1 MCKTLFGYKSNFQ
14 KIICSFICKYMHI
27 ILHVETNDLSSDI
40 PVKIIGNTVIDVAKF
55 LTDKRLVY
63 QAFYLERITQ
73 NQMKKDLYS
82 IIYYQKCAKK
92 KYIFWSTIPK
102 NSSHILIGGVNFNLT
117 SPPSPSSFHLWF
129 QNCILY
135 IYRLDHDSN
144 RSGIFLYAREDIPSN
159 LTEIENP
166 SRAELV

>member
-1 MCKTLFGYKSNFQ
+1 
-14 KIICSFICKYMHI
+14 MHI

-92 KYIFWSTIPK
+92 KYIF
-102 NSSHILIGGVNFNLT
+102 
-117 SPPSPSSFHLWF
+117 
-129 QNCILY
+129 
-135 IYRLDHDSN
+135 
-144 RSGIFLYAREDIPSN
+144 
-159 LTEIENP
+159 
-166 SRAELV
+166 